1 MRPPPLGRTGR
12 QWRLARVCPR
22 TALLRNFVG
31 ELCRNRPFST
41 ELRQSVSTKIDDKVG
56 NESFGTS
63 STYEPLVEDQFFVTY
78 FTRYCPPRF
87 MVQMRAQS
95 EWRLRMNILPLVVH
109 ELRLAGRRPGA

>member
-1 MRPPPLGRTGR
+1 MRTPPLGRTGR

-22 TALLRNFVG
+22 TAFLRNFVG

-63 STYEPLVEDQFFVTY
+63 SSYATQI
-78 FTRYCPPRF
+78 
-87 MVQMRAQS
+87 QS
-95 EWRLRMNILPLVVH
+95 SRRPFPGRTGINLNESHAGAWRLVRASPKVLPFLSNPRWPA
-109 ELRLAGRRPGA
+109 LGRPD